1 MPGVT
6 CEMGLMVEWHCFG
19 WPVPG
24 SQIVGRSREEARD
37 HENYRF
43 RFYDL
48 QTLLGSLSK
57 DVFQQRT
64 STGGGAFPFLLT
76 LPNLYR

>member
-1 MPGVT
+1 MVSPNFSAIFFKTDIQIILIPGVT

-37 HENYRF
+37 HENYRI

-48 QTLLGSLSK
+48 
-57 DVFQQRT
+57 
-64 STGGGAFPFLLT
+64 
-76 LPNLYR
+76 